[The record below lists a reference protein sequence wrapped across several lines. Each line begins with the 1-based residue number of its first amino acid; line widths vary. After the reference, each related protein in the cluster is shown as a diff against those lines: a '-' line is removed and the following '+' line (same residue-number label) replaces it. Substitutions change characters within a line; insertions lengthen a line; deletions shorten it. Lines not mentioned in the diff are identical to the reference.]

1 MPNLIK
7 NKSSS
12 YLRSID
18 DIFIV
23 QTKSENELKFFIN
36 EINKKNDSKKF
47 YFKFSKKK
55 IEFFDTLVYED
66 HNNRLQTTHYRKLT
80 DRQNYIHAK
89 SVHPLSLKTV
99 FLTVKL

>member
-1 MPNLIK
+1 MPNPIK

-23 QTKSENELKFFIN
+23 YTKSENELKFFIN
-36 EINKKNDSKKF
+36 EINKKNHSKNF
-47 YFKFSKKK
+47 ALNFPKKK
-55 IEFFDTLVYED
+55 LEFFNTLVYED
-66 HNNRLQTTHYRKLT
+66 HNNRLQTTHYKKLT
-80 DRQNYIHAK
+80 DQQNYIHTK
-89 SVHPLSLKTV
+89 SLHTLSLKTV